1 MAYSQKIKDSIEAS
15 PKTLGNQLGR
25 WAVYLDFPVTKI
37 AKSTGATR
45 QTVYNWFGGGEV
57 APAYRGVVQSL
68 VDIMQTSS
76 SSEDVWRKLC
86 NHLNL
91 RG

>member
-1 MAYSQKIKDSIEAS
+1 MAYAQKIKGSIETS
-15 PKTLGNQLGR
+15 PKTLGNVLGR
-25 WAVYLDFPVTKI
+25 WAVHLDFPVTKI

-45 QTVYNWFGGGEV
+45 QTVYNWFYGGEV

-68 VDIMQTSS
+68 VDIMQTASS
-76 SSEDVWRKLC
+76 AEDVWRKLC
-86 NHLNL
+86 KHLNL

>member
-1 MAYSQKIKDSIEAS
+1 MPYAQRVRDAIEEA

-25 WAVYLDFPVTKI
+25 WAVHLDFPVTKI

-45 QTVYNWFGGGEV
+45 QTVYNWFNGGEV
-57 APAYRGVVQSL
+57 TPAYRNVVQGL
-68 VDIMQTSS
+68 LEIMQTSS
-76 SSEDVWRKLC
+76 SSEDAWRKIC

-91 RG
+91 QG

>member
-1 MAYSQKIKDSIEAS
+1 MAYSEKIRSTIENS
-15 PKTLGNQLGR
+15 PKTLGNILGR
-25 WAVYLDFPVTKI
+25 WAVHLDFPVTKI

-45 QTVYNWFGGGEV
+45 QTVYNWFDGGEV
-57 APAYRGVVQSL
+57 APSYRGVVQAL

-76 SSEDVWRKLC
+76 SSEEVWRKLC
-86 NHLNL
+86 NQLNL